1 MFCLFDVD
9 VSALKIRCV
18 AIKGVIFG
26 PLIVCGVTFAYD
38 VSNHGI
44 QAAQDEGGKSEEV
57 KRDDSLGDSDGEGSH
72 STTSSLDSGDHEK
85 HKKLDDHFEE
95 DVDGEVN
102 TNIFSNAVYR
112 VISGPLVDRVR
123 RRFSIDV
130 ATEGS
135 VCVTLIVE
143 GLKRIRKVRFVV
155 NKSWT
160 QPALLDNICRMLR
173 VHSIECKIMLLPRTD
188 VGIAMHALLTCV
200 LRFL

>member
-1 MFCLFDVD
+1 MF
-9 VSALKIRCV
+9 ALQ
-18 AIKGVIFG
+18 GVIFG

-44 QAAQDEGGKSEEV
+44 QAAQDEGGKSEEA
-57 KRDDSLGDSDGEGSH
+57 KHDDSLGGSDGEGSH
-72 STTSSLDSGDHEK
+72 STTSSLDSDDHEK
-85 HKKLDDHFEE
+85 LKKLNDHYEE
-95 DVDGEVN
+95 NADEEVN

-123 RRFSIDV
+123 RRLSIDV

-143 GLKRIRKVRFVV
+143 GLKRSRKVRFVV

-160 QPALLDNICRMLR
+160 QTALFDNICRMLR
-173 VHSIECKIMLLPRTD
+173 VHSIECKILLLFHA
-188 VGIAMHALLTCV
+188 GIGCNWYPHCMTLLFCMCDC
-200 LRFL
+200 RHQHGR